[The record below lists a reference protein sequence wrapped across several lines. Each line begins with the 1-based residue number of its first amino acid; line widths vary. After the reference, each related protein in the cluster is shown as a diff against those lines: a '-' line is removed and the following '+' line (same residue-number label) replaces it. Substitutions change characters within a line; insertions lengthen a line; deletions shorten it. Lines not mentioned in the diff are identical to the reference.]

1 MSATFFRIVALGLAA
16 MFAWSALAK
25 VLRASEWRVAL
36 GAYSLPRIMNH
47 AARYGVPVAELLLS
61 AAIVLGG
68 VRLGAAASLALLGA
82 FSIAIL
88 RARSLQG
95 DKLPCGCFGKTK
107 KRDYR
112 LSLVRNAA
120 LAAMA
125 GSLLVRGED
134 VSPLRGFAAPSGS
147 EVIALVLIIAGVFLS
162 GWMLRSVTRIG
173 RMDAERVG
181 PEGVRK

>member
-1 MSATFFRIVALGLAA
+1 MSATLFRIVALGLSAT
-16 MFAWSALAK
+16 FAWSAIVKLF
-25 VLRASEWRVAL
+25 RAGEWRGAL
-36 GAYSLPRIMNH
+36 GGYRLPRFMELG
-47 AARYGVPVAELLLS
+47 ARFGVPAAEALIAAALLS
-61 AAIVLGG
+61 GA
-68 VRLGAAASLALLGA
+68 VRLGAAASLALLAA

-95 DKLPCGCFGKTK
+95 DKLSCGCFWRTK

-120 LAAMA
+120 LA
-125 GSLLVRGED
+125 LLAALLLARGED
-134 VSPLRGFAAPSGS
+134 VSPLQGFAAPSGS
-147 EVIALVLIIAGVFLS
+147 EVIAFVLVVAGIFFI
-162 GWMLRSVTRIG
+162 GWMLRSVARIG